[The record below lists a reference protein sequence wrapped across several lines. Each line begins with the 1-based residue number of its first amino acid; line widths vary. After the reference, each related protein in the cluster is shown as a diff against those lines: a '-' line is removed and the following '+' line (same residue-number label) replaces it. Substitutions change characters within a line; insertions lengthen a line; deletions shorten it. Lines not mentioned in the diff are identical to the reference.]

1 MSLIKKSP
9 TDENVKGYEGSNF
22 YASSYIYDSDYKSKH
37 INDITG
43 DTSIICILEVIGLK
57 FSSNSFHL

>member
-22 YASSYIYDSDYKSKH
+22 YASSYIYDSDYKK
-37 INDITG
+37 
-43 DTSIICILEVIGLK
+43 
-57 FSSNSFHL
+57 